1 MTAITIGTRRTTGGH
16 NGRDYRYIGVL
27 RHGTTILAE
36 CGHDHT
42 NRGQGGDSAT
52 DCITLAVRLTALP
65 AEARQ
70 YTADQMRNEWQN
82 LTRRGF
88 QHTPDTIAKAKA
100 DSQAKADAYLQLV
113 DDLTN
118 LFAQHNITVNTSGL
132 GARLTCAA

>member
-36 CGHDHT
+36 CGHEHA
-42 NRGQGGDSAT
+42 NRDRGGDSAT

-65 AEARQ
+65 VEARHM
-70 YTADQMRNEWQN
+70 TADRFRNEWLR
-82 LTRRGF
+82 LTRGGF
-88 QHTPDTIAKAKA
+88 QQTAETIAKAKV
-100 DSQAKADAYLQLV
+100 DSHAKAEAYLALV
-113 DDLTN
+113 DELTA
-118 LFAQHNITVNTSGL
+118 LFAQHNVTVNVNGL